1 MMHSPYSLI
10 LMNAATGEVRGAVSS
25 NITTSK
31 MISLPNLILT
41 GSANT
46 SAEIYVQSRRSNYII
61 ISKFVENLSNASSS
75 LELKWELVYNNLSY

>member
-1 MMHSPYSLI
+1 
-10 LMNAATGEVRGAVSS
+10 MNAATGEVRGAVSS